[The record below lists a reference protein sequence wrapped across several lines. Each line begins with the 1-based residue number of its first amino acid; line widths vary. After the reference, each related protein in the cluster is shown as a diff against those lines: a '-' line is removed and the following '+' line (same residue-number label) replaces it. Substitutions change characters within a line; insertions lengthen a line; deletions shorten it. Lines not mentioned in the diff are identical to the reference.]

1 MRAFLDASLDEFES
15 HELNRE
21 KLSQAKGKL
30 LFTLVRLNQAAKR
43 QLLLENHQAIKYN
56 AAWLIGVPQF
66 HKVSRIK
73 LCVFK
78 QNTSFN
84 SDSTGFCGCPAD
96 LSSC

>member
-1 MRAFLDASLDEFES
+1 MSLDEFES

-56 AAWLIGVPQF
+56 AAWLIGVSQSAPDQAF
-66 HKVSRIK
+66 R
-73 LCVFK
+73 LQTEYEF
-78 QNTSFN
+78 
-84 SDSTGFCGCPAD
+84 
-96 LSSC
+96 